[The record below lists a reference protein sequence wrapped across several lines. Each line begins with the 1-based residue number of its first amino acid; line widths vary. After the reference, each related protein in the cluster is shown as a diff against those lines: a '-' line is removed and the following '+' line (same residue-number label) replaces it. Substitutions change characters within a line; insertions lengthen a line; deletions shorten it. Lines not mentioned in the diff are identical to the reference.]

1 MSQDQILT
9 DPPDNSSLYPPATQ
23 IQAGSVAF
31 KHTNLAIF
39 LGGFSTFWLLYWV
52 QPILPLFARTFSLS
66 PAASS
71 TILSISTAALA
82 LSQLPSSFISDRFG
96 RKPVMSCAMLL
107 AAIMTLLTTFVPDYS
122 SLLVL
127 RLFAG
132 IVLAGLPAVAMA
144 YLAEEIEVI
153 SLGKSM
159 GVYIS
164 GSAIG
169 GMSGRLVT
177 ALAADYFSWHIAALI
192 VGSIG
197 LISAVVFWQ
206 KLPASQHFHPRP
218 LPFSQ
223 QGRREL
229 KQAFITLLKD
239 EGLPWLYASGFI
251 LMGCFVSLYNYIGFH
266 LEAAPF
272 NLRPSIIGGI
282 FTLFLVGAVA
292 SAKAH
297 RIAQKVGRYK
307 ALIGSMLMML
317 VALLLTFSP
326 WLPLVVLGI
335 TMQTFAF
342 FGGHTI
348 ASSWVG
354 QRAGKTKA
362 LGASLY
368 LSSYYLGSSVVGSM
382 SGLFWRY
389 GEWRGVATTLI
400 ITLVITMSLTAYK
413 LSRIPALI
421 S

>member
-1 MSQDQILT
+1 MSQEQILT
-9 DPPDNSSLYPPATQ
+9 DPPNDSLISLPKTQ
-23 IQAGSVAF
+23 IKAGSLAF

-52 QPILPLFARTFSLS
+52 QPILPLFARSFALS

-96 RKPVMSCAMLL
+96 RKPVMNCAMLL
-107 AAIMTLLTTFVPDYS
+107 AAVMTVLTAFAPDYS
-122 SLLVL
+122 SLLIL

-144 YLAEEIEVI
+144 YLAEEIDVV
-153 SLGKSM
+153 SLSKSM
-159 GVYIS
+159 GIYIS

-169 GMSGRLVT
+169 GMSGRLVS

-192 VGSIG
+192 VGSVG
-197 LISAVVFWQ
+197 LVSAAVFWQ
-206 KLPASQHFHPRP
+206 KLPASKHFSPRP
-218 LPFSQ
+218 LPFSP

-229 KQAFITLLKD
+229 KHAFITLFND
-239 EGLPWLYASGFI
+239 DGLPWLYLSGFI

-266 LEAAPF
+266 LESPPF
-272 NLRPSIIGGI
+272 NLSPSIIGGI
-282 FTLFLVGAVA
+282 FTLFLIGAVA

-297 RIAQKVGRYK
+297 RISQKIGRYN
-307 ALIGSMLMML
+307 ALIGAMLMML
-317 VALLLTFSP
+317 VALILTFSS

-368 LSSYYLGSSVVGSM
+368 LSSYYLGSSVVGSL
-382 SGLFWRY
+382 SGLFWHY
-389 GEWRGVATTLI
+389 GEWRGVATALIVTL
-400 ITLVITMSLTAYK
+400 LITMSLTAYK
-413 LSRIPALI
+413 LAKIPA
-421 S
+421 